1 MTINNKSKKLKLI
14 FSMLSNSLIISFL
27 ILMNTSCN
35 KATDNGMFSESTNVG
50 NPKIK
55 GKIVYNAQNGEYL
68 LKGGGEN
75 IWANSDQFFFVHKKI
90 AGDFILSARVRFI
103 GKGVNAHRKVGIMVR
118 ETLSSTSAHIN
129 GVIHGDGL
137 TSLQYRQKDGA
148 ETEEVKSVAVAPNII
163 QLERKGNKF
172 ILSTAIE
179 GETYT
184 SIEVN
189 ELSLVNE
196 AHVGIFICSHENDFA
211 EEAVFD
217 NVRLIIPADEDF
229 VPYRDYIGSY
239 IELMEIET
247 GKREIVHSSPLSL
260 QAPNWSPD
268 GKTLVYNSEGK
279 IYAFDLNTS
288 SVQQI
293 ETGICQNNNNDHVL
307 SFDGKW
313 MGLSD
318 HSEHPEGQ
326 SLIYV
331 IPSEGGTPEKITAEA
346 PSYLHGFSPDGEHL
360 VYTAGRNNADHLD
373 IYRISLNTREEE
385 QLTKTPGLDDGSEY
399 SPDGQY
405 IYFNSTRTGTMQIW
419 RMKADGSEQEQLTFD
434 ELNDWFPHV
443 SPDGKWLVFI
453 SYNKE
458 IAADDHPF
466 YKQVYIRLMPVDG
479 GEPKVIAYLYGG
491 QGSMNVFNWS
501 PCSKKIAFVSNTKL

>member
-1 MTINNKSKKLKLI
+1 M
-14 FSMLSNSLIISFL
+14 
-27 ILMNTSCN
+27 
-35 KATDNGMFSESTNVG
+35 EV
-50 NPKIK
+50 
-55 GKIVYNAQNGEYL
+55 
-68 LKGGGEN
+68 EN
-75 IWANSDQFFFVHKKI
+75 
-90 AGDFILSARVRFI
+90 
-103 GKGVNAHRKVGIMVR
+103 
-118 ETLSSTSAHIN
+118 
-129 GVIHGDGL
+129 
-137 TSLQYRQKDGA
+137 
-148 ETEEVKSVAVAPNII
+148 
-163 QLERKGNKF
+163 
-172 ILSTAIE
+172 
-179 GETYT
+179 
-184 SIEVN
+184 
-189 ELSLVNE
+189 
-196 AHVGIFICSHENDFA
+196 
-211 EEAVFD
+211 
-217 NVRLIIPADEDF
+217 
-229 VPYRDYIGSY
+229 
-239 IELMEIET
+239 

-279 IYAFDLNTS
+279 IFAFDLNTS
-288 SVQQI
+288 LVQQI

-331 IPSEGGTPEKITAEA
+331 IPAGGGTPDRITAEA
-346 PSYLHGFSPDGEHL
+346 PSYLHGFSPNGEYL
-360 VYTAGRNNADHLD
+360 VYTAGRNQADHLD
-373 IYRISLNTREEE
+373 IYRISLLTREEE
-385 QLTKTPGLDDGSEY
+385 QLTNAPGLDDGSEY